1 MDRAEA
7 LQLLPEAYARALI
20 LREHGASPDDIAGDL
35 DIVVEA
41 VPSLLRLADA
51 KLAALLAE
59 RAGHDGRDGQDG
71 QGGPG
76 GTDRWTRPDPSHGPP
91 PRSRG
96 SAAHESAT

>member
-7 LQLLPEAYARALI
+7 LPQLPEAYARALF
-20 LREHGASPDDIAGDL
+20 LRERGASPDDIAGDL

-59 RAGHDGRDGQDG
+59 RAGRDG
-71 QGGPG
+71 QGGQG
-76 GTDRWTRPDPSHGPP
+76 GTDRWTKPDPPHGPP

>member
-20 LREHGASPDDIAGDL
+20 LRDRGASPDDIAGDL

-51 KLAALLAE
+51 KLARLLAE
-59 RAGHDGRDGQDG
+59 RPGQDRQDGRDG
-71 QGGPG
+71 
-76 GTDRWTRPDPSHGPP
+76 TDRRTGPNPPHGPP